1 MRPGMPDPTPP
12 SAPDTRAEPARE
24 VRRESAASRIERWS
38 FGTALGLLGGF
49 AMLLL
54 VAPTLIVIVVSFT
67 SGLSLRFPPPGVSL
81 RWYEAL
87 LTASPD
93 LWRAARVSLEVAASA
108 TAIATVLAVAAALA
122 LARRRELWARFLD
135 STFMSPLMLPTLAL
149 GLSLLV
155 LFNLTG
161 TGVSKF
167 TLIVGHVAITAP
179 YILRTTSASLSQL
192 DPVLLES
199 ARSLGAGRWF
209 TFRTV
214 TLPLVLPGV
223 AAGAFI
229 AFMMSFDNVAISLFL
244 SDARSEVLPIRLW
257 NIIESNLDVRAAAV
271 SGVLIAATTV
281 LVLLMERVVGVSRHV
296 R

>member
-1 MRPGMPDPTPP
+1 MRG
-12 SAPDTRAEPARE
+12 
-24 VRRESAASRIERWS
+24 ESARSRLERWS
-38 FGTALGLLGGF
+38 FGTVAGLLAGF
-49 AMLLL
+49 AILLL
-54 VAPTLIVIVVSFT
+54 IAPTVIVIAVSFT
-67 SGLSLRFPPPGVSL
+67 SGLSLRFPPPGFSL

-93 LWRAARVSLEVAASA
+93 LWRAARFSLEVAASA
-108 TAIATVLAVAAALA
+108 TVISTVLAVSAALA
-122 LARRRELWARFLD
+122 IARRRDLWARFLD
-135 STFMSPLMLPTLAL
+135 SIFMSPLMLPTLAL

-155 LFNLTG
+155 LFNLMG
-161 TGVSKF
+161 SGVSKL

-179 YILRTTSASLSQL
+179 YILRTTSASLAQL

-199 ARSLGAGRWF
+199 AKSLGAGHGF
-209 TFRTV
+209 AFRTV
-214 TLPLVLPGV
+214 TLPLILPGV

-271 SGVLIAATTV
+271 SGVLIAVTAA
-281 LVLLMERVVGVSRHV
+281 LVLLMERIVGVSRHV